1 MDENLSKLN
10 SFFKDDLLIKN
21 LIHNSFPNPAD
32 KYDMSGI
39 ISYATKLENTLDKIE
54 IIIMRLVKT
63 YVGTFYV
70 GYIEVLFSYYQKM
83 IRDCKTDY
91 QKLESAFNN
100 IFVNM
105 SLELIN
111 AVNEEIIGYSIQL
124 DVASTLSKAKSIS
137 EILHVLHSHV
147 VNNEDLLQSCNLINQ
162 KDETKLYGIS
172 TPVATNIFDS
182 LDDYFSD
189 SPKIIL
195 SLNETHIIIMLR
207 DFGHAT
213 TLDINIEN
221 DEAWIEYFIPKVCNY
236 LMVNELPGIRK
247 VDEKSKWAKGTLR
260 IKVNELGL
268 YINNF
273 IKMIPTDD
281 DMFVKGGVMYD
292 WTFTPMGEIFMKIFN
307 ESKSTENQE
316 RR

>member
-1 MDENLSKLN
+1 MDENLNKLN

-32 KYDMSGI
+32 RYDFLGN
-39 ISYATKLENTLDKIE
+39 ISYAKKLENNLDKIE
-54 IIIMRLVKT
+54 IIIMRLIKT
-63 YVGTFYV
+63 YVGTFYIS
-70 GYIEVLFSYYQKM
+70 YIEVLFSYYQKM
-83 IRDCKTDY
+83 IRDCDMDY
-91 QKLESAFNN
+91 QKLENIFNK

-105 SLELIN
+105 SPELIN
-111 AVNEEIIGYSIQL
+111 KVNEGILGYYAQL
-124 DVASTLSKAKSIS
+124 DIVSILSNAKSIS
-137 EILHVLHSHV
+137 EILHVLHSYV
-147 VNNEDLLQSCNLINQ
+147 VNNEGLLQSCNLISQ
-162 KDETKLYGIS
+162 KDETMLYGIS
-172 TPVATNIFDS
+172 TPIAKNIYDS

-221 DEAWIEYFIPKVCNY
+221 GEAWIDYFIPKVCNY

-260 IKVNELGL
+260 IKVNELGA

-273 IKMIPTDD
+273 IKKIPTDD
-281 DMFVKGGVMYD
+281 DMFVKGGAMYG
-292 WTFTPMGEIFMKIFN
+292 WTSTPIGEIFMQQFN
-307 ESKSTENQE
+307 TPKSTEDQK
-316 RR
+316 RK

>member
-21 LIHNSFPNPAD
+21 LIHKSFPNPAD
-32 KYDMSGI
+32 KYDVSGT

-54 IIIMRLVKT
+54 IIITRLVKT
-63 YVGTFYV
+63 YVGAFYV

-83 IRDCKTDY
+83 IRDCGTDY

-105 SLELIN
+105 SPELIN
-111 AVNEEIIGYSIQL
+111 KVNEEILGYSVQL
-124 DVASTLSKAKSIS
+124 DVASILSKAKSIS
-137 EILHVLHSHV
+137 EILHVLHSYV
-147 VNNEDLLQSCNLINQ
+147 VNNEGLLQSCNLISQ
-162 KDETKLYGIS
+162 KDETKLYGIP
-172 TPVATNIFDS
+172 TPVAKNIFES

-221 DEAWIEYFIPKVCNY
+221 DEAWVEYFIPKICNY

-247 VDEKSKWAKGTLR
+247 IDEKSKWAKGTLR
-260 IKVNELGL
+260 IKVNELGA

-281 DMFVKGGVMYD
+281 DMFVKGGAMYD
-292 WTFTPMGEIFMKIFN
+292 WTFTPMGEIFMQQFN
-307 ESKSTENQE
+307 TPKSTENQE